1 MTEQSFTAEQ
11 LEQAARAILIDH
23 KYSISDIKDQYKQQ
37 IYEALKERNLEQLNQ
52 KLQDAKNMDDCSY
65 IAFVREKE

>member
-37 IYEALKERNLEQLNQ
+37 IYEALIETV
-52 KLQDAKNMDDCSY
+52 SS
-65 IAFVREKE
+65 FV

>member
-1 MTEQSFTAEQ
+1 MKKEIQ
-11 LEQAARAILIDH
+11 
-23 KYSISDIKDQYKQQ
+23 KQNQ
-37 IYEALKERNLEQLNQ
+37 NLEQLNQ